1 VLTWSPSLAI
11 GVPEIDDQHR
21 TLLERAGRFAAAVHG
36 QERSARLEELFDF
49 LSKYALEH
57 FASEERL
64 MRSVDYPDLE
74 RHAAEHR
81 GFRERLGS
89 LAPQWDSEG
98 ESTAMLLALLGF
110 LDSWLTE
117 HVRGS
122 DQRLGVFLRARR
134 PVR

>member
-1 VLTWSPSLAI
+1 MLTWSPSFAI

-21 TLLERAGRFAAAVHG
+21 TLFERAGRFAAAVHG
-36 QERSARLEELFDF
+36 HERSARLAELFDF
-49 LSKYALEH
+49 LSEYALEH

-64 MRSVDYPDLE
+64 MRSVDYPDIE
-74 RHAAEHR
+74 RHAVEHR
-81 GFRERLGS
+81 SFRGRLGS

-98 ESTAMLLALLGF
+98 ESSAMLLALLGF
-110 LDSWLTE
+110 LDAWLTE

-122 DQRLGVFLRARR
+122 DQRLAIFLRARR

>member
-1 VLTWSPSLAI
+1 MLTWSPSLAI

-21 TLLERAGRFAAAVHG
+21 TLFERAGRFAAAVHG
-36 QERSARLEELFDF
+36 HERNARLEELFDF
-49 LSKYALEH
+49 LAEYALEH

-64 MRSVDYPDLE
+64 MRSVDYPGLE
-74 RHAAEHR
+74 QHQAEH
-81 GFRERLGS
+81 GAFKQRLGS
-89 LAPQWDSEG
+89 LVPQWDSEG

-122 DQRLGVFLRARR
+122 DQRLGVFVRTRR
-134 PVR
+134 PAR